1 MTKLVKT
8 ARFAGILVALLAS
21 TALELRA
28 AQPES
33 SGVREGQAVVTELGA
48 NATAATYWVAK
59 SDGWHV
65 VTTIDI
71 VVGAGGVAEQ
81 HAVARFSAV
90 LSPGQVEA
98 ISVPYALGEQQE
110 VLRIRRLDDRIEIA
124 RVPGSSV

>member
-8 ARFAGILVALLAS
+8 ARSAGILVALLTS

-28 AQPES
+28 ASPES
-33 SGVREGQAVVTELGA
+33 GVGERQAVVTELGA
-48 NATAATYWVAK
+48 NASATTDWVAK
-59 SDGWHV
+59 PDGWHV

-71 VVGAGGVAEQ
+71 VVGAGGGAEQ

-90 LSPGQVEA
+90 LSPGQA
-98 ISVPYALGEQQE
+98 ALISVPYALGEQQQ
-110 VLRIRRLDDRIEIA
+110 VLRIRRLDDRIDIA